1 VTTNKGTTPNSQ
13 KQGNEGKRFSEVAD
27 GERMGEGRGFDV
39 IPLNRGL
46 ARARK
51 RKRFNFSL
59 FHHLKTEF
67 YQKPTRIHYN

>member
-1 VTTNKGTTPNSQ
+1 VA
-13 KQGNEGKRFSEVAD
+13 EGVRVV
-27 GERMGEGRGFDV
+27 EGRGFDV

-59 FHHLKTEF
+59 FSPFKT
-67 YQKPTRIHYN
+67 